1 MKKAKNSV
9 GKSISG
15 AMTVEASLI
24 LPIFILLFMNLLSM
38 IEVYRIHSSVAETL
52 WEKGRE
58 SAKFLYAKEAAG
70 NILPDSEE
78 IDFSQIEML
87 LISLSGHGDII
98 EDLNSYPGWERMVTG
113 GRGGFLVSGRTQE
126 DGTIHID
133 CSYQIHP
140 LFPSLTPVGKA
151 VENHYYGHAWT
162 GYVLGGD
169 AGTEESEETYVYI
182 TETGTVYHKNR
193 SCSYL
198 NPSIHSIALDKV
210 DDIRNKG
217 GAVYYACPRC
227 ADMLAKGNCFV
238 TDYGTNYHLGITCS
252 ALKRTIYEVKLSE
265 TGGRGACS
273 KCGG

>member
-98 EDLNSYPGWERMVTG
+98 ENLNSYPGWERMVTG

-162 GYVLGGD
+162 G
-169 AGTEESEETYVYI
+169 
-182 TETGTVYHKNR
+182 
-193 SCSYL
+193 
-198 NPSIHSIALDKV
+198 
-210 DDIRNKG
+210 
-217 GAVYYACPRC
+217 
-227 ADMLAKGNCFV
+227 
-238 TDYGTNYHLGITCS
+238 
-252 ALKRTIYEVKLSE
+252 
-265 TGGRGACS
+265 
-273 KCGG
+273 